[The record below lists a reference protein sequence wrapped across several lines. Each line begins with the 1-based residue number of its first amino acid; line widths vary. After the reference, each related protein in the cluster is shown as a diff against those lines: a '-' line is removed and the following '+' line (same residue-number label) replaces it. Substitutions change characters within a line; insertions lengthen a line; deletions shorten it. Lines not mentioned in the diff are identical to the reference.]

1 MGSVRVFLVTAR
13 ILIVLVAGVPAMP
26 FWVGVILTSQVP
38 AYLKR
43 IVHFAVRFLVFLLVV
58 ILQVPRA
65 VRVARVCKRRVV
77 LLVAVME

>member
-1 MGSVRVFLVTAR
+1 ML
-13 ILIVLVAGVPAMP
+13 ILIVLVAGVPATP
-26 FWVGVILTSQVP
+26 FWVGVILTSHVP

-43 IVHFAVRFLVFLLVV
+43 IVHFAVRFVAFLLVV

-65 VRVARVCKRRVV
+65 VRVA

>member
-1 MGSVRVFLVTAR
+1 LAAAR
-13 ILIVLVAGVPAMP
+13 ILIVFVAGVPVTP

-38 AYLKR
+38 ACLKR

-65 VRVARVCKRRVV
+65 VRVARVSKLRAV
-77 LLVAVME
+77 LLVAVIV

>member
-1 MGSVRVFLVTAR
+1 
-13 ILIVLVAGVPAMP
+13 MP
-26 FWVGVILTSQVP
+26 YWVGVILTSHVP

-65 VRVARVCKRRVV
+65 DRVV